1 MMTAVVVVDAATITV
16 RGPKVRE
23 CLRRARMRPIY
34 VHGRDAQG
42 WVLDRR
48 RLGDAVAA
56 LERENYAVRLEG
68 DPMSTAPTSGSSLNP
83 SSWLKPDRDED
94 GLW

>member
-1 MMTAVVVVDAATITV
+1 MMAAVVVVDAAVITV
-16 RGPKVRE
+16 RGHQVRD

-56 LERENYAVRLEG
+56 LERGGYDVRLEG
-68 DPMSTAPTSGSSLNP
+68 ETTSTTPTSWSSSCTDDLR
-83 SSWLKPDRDED
+83 LDED